1 MATADRQTAPDLA
14 DSLLAQAHRYDFF
27 QLLEHLHGLHG
38 DDLDAR
44 WPDAAT
50 RLRVRL
56 GSDPR
61 LRFPAS
67 DVLKAERMPGHDS
80 RYRIC
85 TTFMGLHGSDSP
97 LPTYYLE
104 QIAHEHAQS
113 IGVRPAFLDFF
124 NHCLLGLLHRVW
136 RKYRYYIRFKPGAND
151 PFSQYVFAL
160 IGLNDRQLRGDTA
173 LPWSR
178 LLSFAGVIASRSR
191 SPGTVAGIIGHCF
204 DLTQVHIREFEA
216 RSVPTATGQLMCL
229 GRANGELG
237 NSFMIGS
244 RTRTRSSKFTI
255 VIGELDQAQLR
266 DLLPSGVNFGRLRAL
281 IDVLLRDGLAYD
293 LELRLKRNVLTSF
306 CLHPGQG
313 AWLGWTSFIDDR
325 HGVISPVV
333 RFRGRA

>member
-1 MATADRQTAPDLA
+1 MATADWQTAPDLA
-14 DSLLAQAHRYDFF
+14 DSLLAQAHRFDFF

-38 DDLDAR
+38 DNLEAR

-50 RLRVRL
+50 RLRVCL
-56 GSDPR
+56 GCDPR

-67 DVLKAERMPGHDS
+67 DVLSAKRMPGHDA
-80 RYRIC
+80 RYRVC

-104 QIAHEHAQS
+104 QITHEHAQG

-124 NHCLLGLLHRVW
+124 NHYLLGLLHRAW
-136 RKYRYYIRFKPGAND
+136 RKYRYYIRFQPGAND
-151 PFSQYVFAL
+151 QFSQYVFAL

-204 DLTQVHIREFEA
+204 DLAQVHIREFET
-216 RSVPTATGQLMCL
+216 RSVPTAARQRVRL

-237 NSFMIGS
+237 SNFTVGS

-255 VIGELDQAQLR
+255 VISELDQAQFH
-266 DLLPSGVNFGRLRAL
+266 DLLPSGINFGRLRAL

-293 LELRLKRNVLTSF
+293 LELRLKRNVLTPF
-306 CLHPGQG
+306 NLHRSQG
-313 AWLGWTSFIDDR
+313 AYLGWTSFIDDR
-325 HGVISPVV
+325 HGMISPVV